1 MKILKIA
8 DFYGSVQQRLSI
20 DGRVF
25 QVGVDVGG
33 LEFHDYGAQAVV
45 TAHDGDTRFPDPV
58 AIIEQVA
65 ARTMGEREHI
75 LVNRLPSLI
84 AESFRL
90 GIVCHE
96 YIALLHHRA
105 SLDADGA
112 ILPRQL
118 LVERRLENCNF
129 DFFHCMYVLLLF
141 IDLDTTRAYRPANH
155 YPLLFHMLDEHV

>member
-45 TAHDGDTRFPDPV
+45 TAHNCDTRFPDPV

-65 ARTMGEREHI
+65 ARTMRECEHI
-75 LVNRLPSLI
+75 LVNSLPGLV
-84 AESFRL
+84 AETLRL

-96 YIALLHHRA
+96 HVAHLHHRA

-118 LVERRLENCNF
+118 LVERRLQNCDFNF
-129 DFFHCMYVLLLF
+129 LHRLYIFRYYVSFRVYRNNLCQVIALPIKTNDFFK
-141 IDLDTTRAYRPANH
+141 
-155 YPLLFHMLDEHV
+155 